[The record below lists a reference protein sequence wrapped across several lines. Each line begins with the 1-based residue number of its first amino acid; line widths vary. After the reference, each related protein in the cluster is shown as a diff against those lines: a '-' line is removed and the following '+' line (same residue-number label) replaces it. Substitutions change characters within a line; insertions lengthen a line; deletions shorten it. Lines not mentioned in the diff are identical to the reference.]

1 MVVPANT
8 TRHAL
13 AGVLLTVLIILS
25 PKYFYDL
32 FLLVPVQN
40 NGVEAETFLPNIYHP
55 PSKQLEFH
63 HRNWNK
69 STFLLFPMVLFYR
82 MPIKSELISD

>member
-1 MVVPANT
+1 
-8 TRHAL
+8 
-13 AGVLLTVLIILS
+13 LLTVFIILP

-55 PSKQLEFH
+55 PSKQLEFTIEIGAN
-63 HRNWNK
+63 RRFTDIQRFSFIGWQLDQN
-69 STFLLFPMVLFYR
+69 
-82 MPIKSELISD
+82 